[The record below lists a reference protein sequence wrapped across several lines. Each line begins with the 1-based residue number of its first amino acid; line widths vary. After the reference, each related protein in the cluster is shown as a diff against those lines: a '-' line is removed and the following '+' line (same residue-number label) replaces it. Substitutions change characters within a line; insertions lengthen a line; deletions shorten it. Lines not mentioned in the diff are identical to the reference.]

1 MAIDTRPL
9 DRIPALPEPVVD
21 TSRVAKASANAP
33 SVVAAPPS
41 TDEVGAA
48 VKALQAAIDS
58 GPNPSFTLDYLSGL
72 SVVTVR
78 SNVTGEV
85 VYQLPDTR
93 AVELARLIKDGNT
106 LSSLGLLNT
115 EV

>member
-9 DRIPALPEPVVD
+9 DRIPVAPEAVLD
-21 TSRVAKASANAP
+21 TSRAAKASADAKSVIAAQP
-33 SVVAAPPS
+33 SS
-41 TDEVGAA
+41 GEVGVA
-48 VKALQAAIDS
+48 VQALQAALDN

-93 AVELARLIKDGNT
+93 AVELARLIKDGST